1 MGTEM
6 TERCATC
13 NAPAEVEG
21 RPGCGCA
28 TRAAQREDAVAEAAD
43 FHPLRVRPYVA
54 VSGPGGEAGGAV
66 PEPYVVE
73 PAEAAGAASAAV
85 SPEPPGGS
93 EPYEAD
99 PEPYE
104 DPDVDDDEP
113 GRRRR
118 GPIVVVAAVA
128 ATAVTVGAV
137 VLATQ
142 LLAGSDSAERAL
154 PDSAT
159 SAPQLVLP
167 SADASVSRTPSA
179 SASASRSA
187 SASASASASRTA
199 AAGSTGV
206 SASRSPS
213 RSASTSPS
221 PRRSASPTSA
231 PVLSMGDHGPEV
243 VELQE
248 RLRKVWLYSGN
259 SDGKYTS
266 AVRDSVSRYQA
277 IYGVKGDPDGVYG
290 AHTRASLESKTTYP

>member
-1 MGTEM
+1 MATEM

-13 NAPAEVEG
+13 NAPAEVDG

-54 VSGPGGEAGGAV
+54 VSGSGGEPGGAV

-73 PAEAAGAASAAV
+73 PAEAADAAAAP
-85 SPEPPGGS
+85 PEPPEGS
-93 EPYEAD
+93 EPYDAD
-99 PEPYE
+99 PEPYG
-104 DPDVDDDEP
+104 DPEAYDDEP
-113 GRRRR
+113 GRRR
-118 GPIVVVAAVA
+118 GPVVVAAAAVA
-128 ATAVTVGAV
+128 ATAVVVGAV

-142 LLAGSDSAERAL
+142 LLAGSDSSERVL
-154 PDSAT
+154 PDSDT

-167 SADASVSRTPSA
+167 SAGASVSRAP

-187 SASASASASRTA
+187 SASASASASRSA
-199 AAGSTGV
+199 ASGSTGV

-213 RSASTSPS
+213 RSASSSPS

-243 VELQE
+243 VELQT
-248 RLRKVWLYSGN
+248 RLHKVWLYNGTVDGN
-259 SDGKYTS
+259 YTS
-266 AVRDSVSRYQA
+266 AVRDAVSRYQA

>member
-1 MGTEM
+1 M

-13 NAPAEVEG
+13 NAPAEVDG
-21 RPGCGCA
+21 GPGCGCA

-54 VSGPGGEAGGAV
+54 VSGSGGEAGGGAV

-73 PAEAAGAASAAV
+73 PAEAADAAAAL
-85 SPEPPGGS
+85 PEPPEGP
-93 EPYEAD
+93 EAYETD
-99 PEPYE
+99 LEPYE
-104 DPDVDDDEP
+104 DPDAYDDEP

-118 GPIVVVAAVA
+118 GPIIVAAAAA
-128 ATAVTVGAV
+128 ATAVVVGAV

-142 LLAGSDSAERAL
+142 LLTGSDSSERVL
-154 PDSAT
+154 PDSDT

-167 SADASVSRTPSA
+167 SADTSVSRGP

-199 AAGSTGV
+199 AAGSTGGV

-221 PRRSASPTSA
+221 PRRSATPTSP
-231 PVLSMGDHGPEV
+231 PVLRMGDHGPEV
-243 VELQE
+243 VELQS
-248 RLRKVWLYSGN
+248 RLRQKWFYTGN
-259 SDGKYTS
+259 ADGNYTS
-266 AVRDSVSRYQA
+266 AVRDSVSHYQA

-290 AHTRASLESKTTYP
+290 ANTRASLESHSTYP